1 MNDREIVR
9 LYFDRD
15 VRAIEETAAKYRNY
29 CISVATNILQNSE
42 DAEECL
48 NDALHKT
55 WNSIPPNRPEN
66 LRTYIGKI
74 VRNLSFD
81 RFRKNNSEKRGGG
94 EMGVVL
100 DELSE
105 IVSGKDTPETEID
118 KRELAREINS
128 FLSGI
133 SGEKRS
139 IFVMRYWYAMKVSV
153 IAEKTGKT
161 ETNVSVV
168 LNRMRSSLK
177 TYLSER
183 GYDL

>member
-1 MNDREIVR
+1 MDDREIVK
-9 LYFDRD
+9 LYFDRNI
-15 VRAIEETAAKYRNY
+15 RAIEETTEKYRSY
-29 CISVATNILQNSE
+29 LATVAMNILGNCE

-81 RFRKNNSEKRGGG
+81 RYRKNNSEKRGCG
-94 EMGVVL
+94 EIGIVL

-118 KRELAREINS
+118 KKELAREINS

-133 SGEKRS
+133 SGEKRN

-161 ETNVSVV
+161 ETNVSVI
-168 LNRMRSSLK
+168 LNRVRSSLK
-177 TYLSER
+177 IYLSER